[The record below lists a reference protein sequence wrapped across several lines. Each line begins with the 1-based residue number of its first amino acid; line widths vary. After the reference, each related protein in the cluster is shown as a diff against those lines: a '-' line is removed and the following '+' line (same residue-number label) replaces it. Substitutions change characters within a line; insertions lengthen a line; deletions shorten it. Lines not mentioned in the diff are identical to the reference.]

1 MQMRPFYNFLL
12 PEYVMEPSSFHL
24 IESESTITI
33 PLQLSSLMVDLED
46 NCDINFADNL
56 LSPPVAAYDDLSA
69 DVEQGPIE
77 DLSLDH
83 VRGEED
89 VGHVVVLVIHLA
101 RLPSERRV
109 AKIIIIS
116 IKAFHNGFD
125 KVRSRK
131 EFQSPFTFLIDI
143 NKFVSG

>member
-1 MQMRPFYNFLL
+1 
-12 PEYVMEPSSFHL
+12 MEPSSFHL

-69 DVEQGPIE
+69 DVEQGPVE

-101 RLPSERRV
+101 CLPSERRV
-109 AKIIIIS
+109 ATVIIS
-116 IKAFHNGFD
+116 IKALHNGFD
-125 KVRSRK
+125 KLICALEAEKNFKVLSLSRL
-131 EFQSPFTFLIDI
+131 T
-143 NKFVSG
+143 

>member
-1 MQMRPFYNFLL
+1 ML
-12 PEYVMEPSSFHL
+12 
-24 IESESTITI
+24 
-33 PLQLSSLMVDLED
+33 
-46 NCDINFADNL
+46 DNL
-56 LSPPVAAYDDLSA
+56 DLPPVAADDDLAA
-69 DVEQGPIE
+69 DVEHGPVEYFRLE
-77 DLSLDH
+77 D

-131 EFQSPFTFLIDI
+131 EFQSPFTFQIDI